1 MLQGVFFGDHRL
13 LVRNVHIADRLCSNV
28 CPDIAEYTPPI
39 ARYASAIRTAAMIIK
54 VNVSY
59 RIFLIISRWGVPFP
73 GGLATSGVTAG
84 QGRMFKE
91 VIMPECFYAASQTYS

>member
-1 MLQGVFFGDHRL
+1 M
-13 LVRNVHIADRLCSNV
+13 NVHIADRLCSNV
-28 CPDIAEYTPPI
+28 CPEIAEYTPPI

-59 RIFLIISRWGVPFP
+59 KIFLIISRRGVPFP
-73 GGLATSGVTAG
+73 GGAPP
-84 QGRMFKE
+84 GRTHFKE